1 MSKNIKAGSWW
12 LDEDGDIVYVAF
24 NRGQLPFHTTED
36 DDDDE
41 PIMVWHNQTGGT
53 EAACLWVE
61 ESALVRELPGCT
73 GFDYKVP
80 PEIPH
85 SSVMNVPPQW
95 IPYVDGEGKEFL
107 ILGYLRQ
114 PVDATAG

>member
-1 MSKNIKAGSWW
+1 VSKNIKSGSWW
-12 LDEDGDIVYVAF
+12 VDVDGDIVYVAF
-24 NRGQLPFHTTED
+24 VEQTLPFE
-36 DDDDE
+36 
-41 PIMVWHNQTGGT
+41 
-53 EAACLWVE
+53 VE
-61 ESALVRELPGCT
+61 EGRFLCYYDARATNPPAVIWYGEADLIRELPGCT

-95 IPYVDGEGKEFL
+95 IPYVDGEGKAFL
-107 ILGYLRQ
+107 VLGYQCQ